1 MAKLGVGIA
10 LFLLALAALRLEYAM
25 LARIRAALPLRVG
38 VTGTRGKSSVTR
50 LIASGLRGTGRRVVA
65 KTTGSRPMFIA
76 ADGSESVIRRS
87 GPASILEQRS
97 LLRFAARE
105 KVEGFVAEIMSVR
118 PENQAVESEKILGIN
133 LCVITNARADHVA
146 EQGDTPA
153 AVARSLAV
161 SIPQGGVVVC
171 ARGADLPE
179 IRAEAGRRKATLI
192 VAPPGPLS
200 APSPPTSEAA
210 NREPALPYLEFDE
223 NIALAVTVC
232 SALGVDPGRARI
244 AMRDVVPDLGA
255 LRLWSWARPAAAT
268 VPAVAAAPKAS
279 TCTTTFANGFAAND
293 PESSQAVLRK
303 IREAVPGPSATAAI
317 LNLRADRP
325 ERSAQWIGLLRS
337 EGVPGCDAVY
347 VIGPGAGAVV
357 RRATAA
363 ARICTLRD
371 TDPARLIARIEA
383 ENPGNLLI
391 VGLGN
396 IAGAGRDIVDY
407 CSRKGAPHES

>member
-25 LARIRAALPLRVG
+25 MARIRATLPLRVG

-76 ADGSESVIRRS
+76 ADGSESVIRRT

-105 KVEGFVAEIMSVR
+105 KVEGFVAEIMSVH

-171 ARGADLPE
+171 AHGADLPE
-179 IRAEAGRRKATLI
+179 IRAEAGRRRATLI
-192 VAPPGPLS
+192 VAPPVLRTAPAS
-200 APSPPTSEAA
+200 AATAA

-232 SALGVDPGRARI
+232 SALGADPERARI
-244 AMRDVVPDLGA
+244 AMRGVVPDLGA
-255 LRLWSWARPAAAT
+255 LRLWSWTKPAAA
-268 VPAVAAAPKAS
+268 AAPSTS

-303 IREAVPGPSATAAI
+303 IREAVPGATITAAI

-337 EGVPGCDAVY
+337 GGVPGCDALY

-357 RRATAA
+357 RRAGAA
-363 ARICTLRD
+363 ARMCTLRD
-371 TDPARLIARIEA
+371 TDPGHLIARIEA

-407 CSRKGAPHES
+407 CSRKGASHES